1 MIVAD
6 AGPLIGLARISR
18 LELLRALYQ
27 MVVVPPQVHEELQ
40 LSADRP
46 GSRALRAAADA
57 GWLVT
62 EDLEGPTA
70 LAAEL
75 DEGEAAAI
83 LLAEQLGSVRLLMDE
98 RRGRAVAKRRGL
110 PVVGTGGALVAA
122 KQRGDIV
129 SVRAELDA
137 LEDVGYRLAPT
148 LRDRLLDLAGERD
161 EPPPDQG

>member
-6 AGPLIGLARISR
+6 AGPLIGLARISQ
-18 LELLRALYQ
+18 LELLRALYE
-27 MVVVPPQVHEELQ
+27 MVAVPPQVQEELQ

-57 GWLVT
+57 GWLVI
-62 EDLEGPTA
+62 EDLDRPMA

-75 DEGEAAAI
+75 DAGEAAAI
-83 LLAEQLGSVRLLMDE
+83 LLAEQLGSARLLMDE
-98 RRGRAVAKRRGL
+98 RRGRGVARRRGL
-110 PVVGTGGALVAA
+110 PVVGTGGVLVAA

-137 LEDVGYRLAPT
+137 LAEVGYRLAPT
-148 LRDRLLDLAGERD
+148 LRERLLELAGERD
-161 EPPPDQG
+161 TPKRN